1 MTPLSLSC
9 RDLPGGVLVTVI
21 GELDASNSTRLE
33 SFTERHL
40 RPGAGVVLDLGGLS
54 FMDSRGLHVLLRLNA
69 AVLDRGGVLRLAGV
83 QELPARVLQV
93 TGVWSSLAVHADVG
107 DAVAAMGA
115 QRPGDL
121 RESS

>member
-1 MTPLSLSC
+1 MTPLSLNC

-21 GELDASNSTRLE
+21 GELDASNSTRLG

-40 RPGAGVVLDLGGLS
+40 RPGAGMVLDLGELS
-54 FMDSRGLHVLLRLNA
+54 FMDSRGLHMLLRLNA
-69 AVLDRGGVLRLAGV
+69 AVLDHGGVLRLAGV

-93 TGVWSSLAVHADVG
+93 TGVWSSLTVHADVG

-115 QRPGDL
+115 QRPDSL

>member
-1 MTPLSLSC
+1 MTPLSMSC

-21 GELDASNSTRLE
+21 GELDSSNSPRLE

-40 RPGAGVVLDLGGLS
+40 RPGAGMVLDLGGLT
-54 FMDSRGLHVLLRLNA
+54 FMDSRGLHVLLRLDA
-69 AVLDRGGVLRLAGV
+69 AVLEGGGVLRLAGV

-93 TGVWSSLAVHADVG
+93 TGVWSSLTVHAQVD

-115 QRPGDL
+115 RRPDSL